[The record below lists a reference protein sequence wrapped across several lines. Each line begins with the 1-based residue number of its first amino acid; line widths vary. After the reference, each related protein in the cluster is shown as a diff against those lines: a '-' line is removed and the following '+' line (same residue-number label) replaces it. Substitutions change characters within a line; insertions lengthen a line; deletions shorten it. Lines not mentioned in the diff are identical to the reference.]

1 MKIIEKTFNIET
13 GEETVTEREE
23 TKSEKELRLI
33 LEAET
38 KALQAQ
44 AEANA
49 TARIAL
55 LERLGI
61 TAEEAA
67 LLLG

>member
-23 TKSEKELRLI
+23 TKSDKELRLI